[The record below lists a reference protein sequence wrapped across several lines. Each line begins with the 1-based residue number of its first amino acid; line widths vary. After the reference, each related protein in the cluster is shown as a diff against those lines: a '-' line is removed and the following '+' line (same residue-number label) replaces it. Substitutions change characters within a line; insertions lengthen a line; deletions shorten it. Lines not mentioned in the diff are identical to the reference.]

1 MSNKIIIIGGG
12 VAAVNAIKA
21 IREID
26 SEAEINVFQN
36 EKIYPY
42 YRIKLTKNL
51 FDNLEEDKIAIQ
63 KKEWY
68 GLNNIN
74 LQLGMEVIDIDTDIQ
89 EISLDNG
96 MSFSYDKLLIAN
108 GASNF
113 TPPIE
118 GIEKENVYTIRKL
131 SDIQDIKANIKD
143 KKAVLIIGG
152 GIQGLETAWVL
163 HQHGKEVI
171 IVEAL
176 ERLMPRQIDNR
187 ASEIL
192 RKSVEGFNIKLLL
205 NTQIKEITG
214 LDAVEGV
221 ATKKGDTIKS
231 DMIIYSVGIR
241 PNKKLLENTPVETNL
256 GIIVN
261 NKMQTNV
268 KNVYAAGDAAELY
281 GKLGGL
287 WGTAIEQGKIAGY
300 NIAGKESVYIGSVPV
315 TMMNAFNISLFSA
328 GDIDENNFDL
338 TLIDD
343 NSEGLTYKRIFIKD
357 NKIVGGILIGDNK
370 QSSLLKSMIENKA
383 DISNINLSGIS
394 VDELIMKLKK

>member
-51 FDNLEEDKIAIQ
+51 FDNLVEDKIAIQ

-74 LQLGMEVIDIDTDIQ
+74 LQLGVEVIDINTDIQ

-131 SDIQDIKANIKD
+131 SDIQDIKANIED

-192 RKSVEGFNIKLLL
+192 RKAVEGFNIKLLL

-221 ATKKGDTIKS
+221 ATKNGDTIKS

-241 PNKKLLENTPVETNL
+241 PNKKLLENTSVETNL

-300 NIAGKESVYIGSVPV
+300 NIAGRESVYTGSVPV

-328 GDIDENNFDL
+328 GDIDENRCDL
-338 TLIDD
+338 TLTDD
-343 NSEGLTYKRIFIKD
+343 NSEGLTYKRLFIKD

-370 QSSLLKSMIENKA
+370 QSSLLKSMIENKS

-394 VDELIMKLKK
+394 VDELIMKFKK

>member
-51 FDNLEEDKIAIQ
+51 FDNLVEDKIAIQ

-74 LQLGMEVIDIDTDIQ
+74 LKLGVEVIDINTDIQ

-131 SDIQDIKANIKD
+131 SDIQDIKANIED

-187 ASEIL
+187 ASEFL
-192 RKSVEGFNIKLLL
+192 RKAVEGFNIKLLL
-205 NTQIKEITG
+205 NTQIKEITV

-221 ATKKGDTIKS
+221 ATKNGDTIKS

-241 PNKKLLENTPVETNL
+241 PNKKLLENTSVETNL

-300 NIAGKESVYIGSVPV
+300 NIAGRESVYTGSVPV

-328 GDIDENNFDL
+328 GDIDENRCDL
-338 TLIDD
+338 TLTDD
-343 NSEGLTYKRIFIKD
+343 NSEGLTYKRLFIKD

-394 VDELIMKLKK
+394 VDELIMKFKK